1 MKEKLE
7 TNKKANT
14 LLILYYCTCHSP
26 YAYVRVGYPLP
37 TSLTHEVLYDKYL
50 SSDDD
55 DDTKTSHSVLAVQVL
70 DFHIKTHTQQI
81 YLLTLGHDDY
91 LLFIKRKWITI
102 KVFILV
108 VFALSRLRRR
118 KIRG

>member
-1 MKEKLE
+1 M
-7 TNKKANT
+7 
-14 LLILYYCTCHSP
+14 
-26 YAYVRVGYPLP
+26 GYPLP

-55 DDTKTSHSVLAVQVL
+55 DDTKLLFSSCCTGL
-70 DFHIKTHTQQI
+70 DFHMKTHTQQI
-81 YLLTLGHDDY
+81 NLLTVGHDDY
-91 LLFIKRKWITI
+91 LLFFKRKWIII

-108 VFALSRLRRR
+108 VFTLSRQRRR